1 MKISKVTHAL
11 LLTLAI
17 FSQSTLGQTL
27 EVKNRVLREYNKE
40 VNEEISRYLKRK
52 SNQQNK
58 HIVKYLQKTNTP
70 SFFIDKHGD
79 YNEFIGINEFGN
91 PIYYSNQ
98 SEKAGRTV
106 KAFPILAGNRYGN
119 FLQGNNIKI
128 GLWEGAL
135 PFADHIELKD
145 NIEIKDEF
153 PNFDQETESFYK
165 SYQYRQSHPTHV
177 AGILISRGKD
187 PKSKGVANKATLE
200 AYTWD
205 NDIVEMHYAA
215 KNGLLLS
222 NHSYGVT
229 LLNYNGV
236 LLIDKF
242 LLGAYHGGAIDVDL
256 ITYNAHK
263 YQPVMAA
270 GNNRE
275 DFRSINKE
283 HWGYDLLTGMSVA
296 KNIVTVANIDDRSV
310 DGAIIVSSTSNFGPT
325 KDFRIKPDIAAPGS
339 NIYST
344 YAPHDYGRN
353 EIPINNLY
361 GKKSGTSM
369 ATPVVT
375 GVFALWQQ
383 WAIENL
389 KMPLNSSSLRAL
401 MAHTATPIRVYKCKI
416 VPRGPNPM
424 VGWGVINA
432 KKGVEVL
439 QYSTKSK
446 SLLLEGTLN
455 NSEVIEFEIEGDE
468 DFNDVTATLAWT
480 DPPGELDY
488 EGIVNRRYN
497 KALVNDLDMRI
508 IVDQEVYSPW
518 YLNKNFNDF
527 TAKTGDND
535 VDNIEKIEIEY
546 MQKKNFKVKI
556 SHKGTLHDLKQHFSL
571 IISSD
576 KNVSFKIISNS
587 IKSQQAEVYLW
598 PNPSLGILN
607 FENIKDGNFN
617 LSIYSASGKLMFD
630 KNLASAKDIDIS
642 HFLPGTYLIKI
653 KTSDLSK
660 SFKIIKK

>member
-1 MKISKVTHAL
+1 MKLSKETHAL
-11 LLTLAI
+11 LITLAI
-17 FSQSTLGQTL
+17 FSQSIQGQTS

-40 VNEEISRYLKRK
+40 VNEKIHSYLK
-52 SNQQNK
+52 NK
-58 HIVKYLQKTNTP
+58 YEKPNKQVFKFLQKADMP
-70 SFFIDKHGD
+70 LYFIDKEGN
-79 YNEFIGINEFGN
+79 YNKFVGVNDFGN

-98 SEKAGRTV
+98 SERAGRTV
-106 KAFPILAGNRYGN
+106 KAYPIIAGNKYGT
-119 FLQGNNIKI
+119 FLEGNNIKI

-135 PFADHIELKD
+135 PFIDHVELKG
-145 NIEIKDEF
+145 NVVLKDES

-187 PKSKGVANKATLE
+187 QMSKGIASKATID

-242 LLGAYHGGAIDVDL
+242 LLGAYQGGAIDVDM

-275 DFRSINKE
+275 DFRAINKE

-296 KNIVTVANIDDRSV
+296 KNIVTVANIDDRTV
-310 DGAIIVSSTSNFGPT
+310 KGTVTISSTSNFGPT
-325 KDFRIKPDIAAPGS
+325 KDFRVKPDIAAPGS

-344 YAPHDYGRN
+344 YAPYDYNRN
-353 EIPINNLY
+353 ETPINNLY

-369 ATPVVT
+369 ATPIVT

-389 KMPLNSSSLRAL
+389 KMPVNSSSLRAL
-401 MAHTATPIRVYKCKI
+401 MAHTATPIRVHKCKI
-416 VPRGPNPM
+416 LTPGPNPM
-424 VGWGVINA
+424 VGWGIINA
-432 KKGVEVL
+432 KKGIEIL
-439 QYSTKSK
+439 QLSKKSQ
-446 SLLLEGTLN
+446 SLFIEGELN
-455 NSEVIEFEIEGDE
+455 NGEVIEYEIQGNQN
-468 DFNDVTATLAWT
+468 FNDVIATLAWT

-488 EGIVNRRYN
+488 DGITKRRYN
-497 KALVNDLDMRI
+497 KSLVNDLDIRI
-508 IVDQEVYSPW
+508 ISDKEEFEPW

-527 TAKTGDND
+527 TAKKGDND
-535 VDNIEKIEIEY
+535 VDNIEKVEIESLNS
-546 MQKKNFKVKI
+546 QSFKIKI
-556 SHKGTLHDLKQHFSL
+556 SHKGNLYNLKQKFSL
-571 IISSD
+571 ILSSD
-576 KNVSFKIISNS
+576 NNVSFQTISNS
-587 IKSQQAEVYLW
+587 IKSEKIEAFLW
-598 PNPSLGILN
+598 PNPTNAILN
-607 FENIKDGNFN
+607 LENINDDNFN
-617 LSIYSASGKLMFD
+617 LSIYSASGKLMLD
-630 KNLASAKDIDIS
+630 KNLKSTKSIDIS
-642 HFLPGTYLIKI
+642 HFQNGTYLVKI
-653 KTSDLSK
+653 KTDNISK